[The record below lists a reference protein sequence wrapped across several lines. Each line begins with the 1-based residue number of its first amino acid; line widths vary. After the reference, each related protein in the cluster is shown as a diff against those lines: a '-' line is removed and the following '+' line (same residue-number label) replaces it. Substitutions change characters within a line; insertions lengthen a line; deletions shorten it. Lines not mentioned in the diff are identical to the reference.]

1 MSSMNPVNPVTGKF
15 RNLIV
20 GVYAIIGDFSDEDI
34 ADITPRIPQV
44 IYCQTPDS

>member
-1 MSSMNPVNPVTGKF
+1 MSSMNPVTGKF

-20 GVYAIIGDFSDEDI
+20 GVYAIIGDFSDKDI
-34 ADITPRIPQV
+34 ADIMSRIPQV